1 MNFSVVDENKKP
13 VKLLDKTRN
22 VFSQLNLGQ
31 EYYLRCEV
39 YFSNDTETY
48 CDSKN
53 KCEQKS
59 LSQALPPLF
68 YGQDLDSDIKIDSLV
83 LTKKN
88 LTLASYMLSI
98 GPATLKMNGTKYRCI
113 RSYPNIYDEFA
124 TRDFT
129 VLEKEIEIFITHP
142 PSLSPMPTTTTDSD
156 DFVSMIQQT
165 NTTDFLNS
173 FAGDTLDARN
183 IFFISAGILFAIIV
197 LFIFTFVCIKNSK
210 NN

>member
-1 MNFSVVDENKKP
+1 MNFSVVDKNKKP
-13 VKLLDKTRN
+13 VKLLDKARN
-22 VFSQLNLGQ
+22 IFSQLNLGQ

-68 YGQDLDSDIKIDSLV
+68 YGQGLDSDIKIDSLV
-83 LTKKN
+83 LTKQN
-88 LTLASYMLSI
+88 LTLISYMLSI

-129 VLEKEIEIFITHP
+129 VLEKEIEIFVTHP
-142 PSLSPMPTTTTDSD
+142 PSPIPTTTDSD
-156 DFVSMIQQT
+156 YHVTMAQQT

-173 FAGDTLDARN
+173 FGWDTLDARN